1 MLTILPKWL
10 SMSGP
15 PLPSTLLRCL
25 VGSTA
30 ASLILLALATS
41 LLPPVARAQVLRRD
55 PSRARPPRLVLLWER
70 PYPGGVQA
78 LGVFDVKPVDG
89 DPALRRVKVW
99 DEKPEQ
105 LLVRNESVRC
115 DPQEPLRVTSDGRDL
130 IVRQLNP
137 GGRIIPS
144 NRDDH
149 LVWWAGCHPQHAG
162 EDPAT
167 LEDKAQSLG
176 YSGLVVETLQ
186 RLPGA
191 GR

>member
-1 MLTILPKWL
+1 MPE
-10 SMSGP
+10 P
-15 PLPSTLLRCL
+15 LLRPRSPARRRRL
-25 VGSTA
+25 PIA
-30 ASLILLALATS
+30 LALLPALLS
-41 LLPPVARAQVLRRD
+41 LAAAGRTQILKGD
-55 PSRARPPRLVLLWER
+55 PSQARPAELVLLWER
-70 PYPGGVQA
+70 PYWGGVQA
-78 LGVFDVKPVDG
+78 LGVFDVAPVSS
-89 DPALRRVKVW
+89 DPTLRRLKVW

-115 DPQEPLRVTSDGRDL
+115 DPEQPLRVTSDGQDL

-149 LVWWAGCHPQHAG
+149 LIWWAGCHPEHAG
-162 EDPAT
+162 EDPAGLAET
-167 LEDKAQSLG
+167 ARQLG
-176 YSGLVVETLQ
+176 YTGLVVETLQ